1 MMYIQGYLQSGIN
14 GIDELPDPAWVA
26 GAKAG
31 LNEAFYR
38 VTKTDWRDFF
48 ESLEDLFRFMLEV
61 QPAEPGTTPKDG
73 SLYETL
79 GGYVS
84 VVGRVTSQ
92 GLSFSLPPIRQQAVV
107 SLFPGMDLYRNG
119 KEVLV
124 PHEELDSFK
133 KLVPLRGP
141 IEEMVSR

>member
-1 MMYIQGYLQSGIN
+1 MYIQDYLQNSTKN
-14 GIDELPDPAWVA
+14 MNELPDPAWIA

-31 LNEAFYR
+31 INEAFHR
-38 VTKTDWRDFF
+38 EARPDWRDFF
-48 ESLEDLFRFMLEV
+48 ESLEDLFEFMLEV

-84 VVGRVTSQ
+84 VVGEITSQ
-92 GLSFSLPPIRQQAVV
+92 GLRFSLPPIRQQAVV

-119 KEVLV
+119 KEVLI
-124 PHEELDSFK
+124 PRKELDSFK

-141 IEEMVSR
+141 IEEMVHS

>member
-1 MMYIQGYLQSGIN
+1 MYIQEYLQNSTNI
-14 GIDELPDPAWVA
+14 IDELPDPAWIA

-31 LNEAFYR
+31 INEIFHREAR
-38 VTKTDWRDFF
+38 PDWRNFF
-48 ESLEDLFRFMLEV
+48 ESLEDLFKFMLEV
-61 QPAEPGTTPKDG
+61 PPAEPGTTPEDG

-84 VVGRVTSQ
+84 VVGEMTSQ

-107 SLFPGMDLYRNG
+107 SLFPGMELYRDG
-119 KEVLV
+119 KEILI
-124 PHEELDSFK
+124 PRRELDSFK

-141 IEEMVSR
+141 IEEMVSS

>member
-1 MMYIQGYLQSGIN
+1 MYTQEYLQSNITAM
-14 GIDELPDPAWVA
+14 DELPDPAWVA

-31 LNEAFYR
+31 FSTVFYR
-38 VTKTDWRDFF
+38 GIKSDWREFF
-48 ESLEDLFRFMLEV
+48 QSLEDLFRFMLEV

-84 VVGRVTSQ
+84 VVGRVSSH
-92 GLSFSLPPIRQQAVV
+92 GLSFPLPPIRQHTVV
-107 SLFPGMDLYRNG
+107 SLFPGMDLYRYG
-119 KEVLV
+119 KEVFV
-124 PHEELDSFK
+124 PHKEIESFK

-141 IEEMVSR
+141 IEEMINK